1 MEKLLLRLARQL
13 DAIDE
18 ASLMSLWSKY
28 ATQTSRFEPTK
39 RWEEAALVFSLIQA
53 KRWKNQ
59 LFNYHW
65 ARQSQAPDAD
75 LPGAAPLLPDFDLQ
89 QPETPPPSHCRV
101 LAFRPARE
109 DADATGN
116 PGVNPDVDPAPEDS
130 DPTQKPRPC
139 RSCCRAT
146 AATARQ
152 TSARPQPP
160 STRSATAQTAAFAPR
175 TGPLRVPQR
184 VALGPPGPHTTAAGM
199 WSAALFGHL
208 TCPCIRD
215 RYPQRLCVPFPGRRA
230 TTRTWTRFLLSAAL
244 ARPFR
249 QGESWRIR
257 SSSAL
262 SGATRAR
269 AK

>member
-116 PGVNPDVDPAPEDS
+116 AGLNPDVDPAPEDS
-130 DPTQKPRPC
+130 DPTPE
-139 RSCCRAT
+139 T
-146 AATARQ
+146 
-152 TSARPQPP
+152 PP
-160 STRSATAQTAAFAPR
+160 
-175 TGPLRVPQR
+175 L
-184 VALGPPGPHTTAAGM
+184 
-199 WSAALFGHL
+199 
-208 TCPCIRD
+208 
-215 RYPQRLCVPFPGRRA
+215 
-230 TTRTWTRFLLSAAL
+230 
-244 ARPFR
+244 
-249 QGESWRIR
+249 
-257 SSSAL
+257 
-262 SGATRAR
+262 
-269 AK
+269 